1 LLIAFVTPAV
11 VALDMP
17 RIVLLGYGD
26 AVVSQPAGFQVDD
39 ELHPASV
46 KLQIA
51 FPDPLL
57 LQQKLADL
65 LREKKPVVIAF
76 CYLLR

>member
-26 AVVSQPAGFQVDD
+26 AVVSQPAGFDD